1 VSNLQILLND
11 NDIVCAIKPSGVECE
26 TKFPELLKTQ
36 LNLEKLY
43 CVHRLDTLT
52 SGVMVYAKTQT
63 SAAALSK
70 QITENTFE
78 KHYLAVVSGE
88 ITGDGTLEDELF
100 FDRKKGKSFVSK
112 TKKNSTKHAVLDY
125 TGLGE
130 NGGFSLLKIKL
141 HTGRTHQIRVQFSSR
156 GHSLFGDGKYGSKQ
170 NGNLALFSH
179 SIKFTHPTKHTNVH
193 ISAIPS
199 VEEKGWNLF
208 SSELKMLQN

>member
-1 VSNLQILLND
+1 MIDLKILLND
-11 NDIVCAIKPSGVECE
+11 PDIVCTIKPFGVECE
-26 TKFPELLKTQ
+26 TKLPELLKTQ

-88 ITGDGTLEDELF
+88 ITGSGTLEDELF

-170 NGNLALFSH
+170 NGNLALFSQ

-193 ISAIPS
+193 ISAIPP